1 MIQIFLFSSKCV
13 LGLLSKDTRHESDDT
28 ARNIFLFLHFFDK
41 STIIQ
46 FSDYPRLSA
55 TAKSS
60 QSQVV

>member
-1 MIQIFLFSSKCV
+1 MIQILLFSSKCV
-13 LGLLSKDTRHESDDT
+13 LGLLSKDTRRESDDT
-28 ARNIFLFLHFFDK
+28 ACNIFLPSFCDK

-46 FSDYPRLSA
+46 VSDYPRLSA